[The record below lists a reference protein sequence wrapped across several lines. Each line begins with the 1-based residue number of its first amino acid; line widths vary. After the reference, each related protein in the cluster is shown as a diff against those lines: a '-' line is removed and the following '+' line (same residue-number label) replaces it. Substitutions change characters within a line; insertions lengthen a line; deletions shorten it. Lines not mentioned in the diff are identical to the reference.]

1 MNKFISKVWGPVALL
16 VDALLI
22 IDIATDLVK
31 KYKERKAQK
40 NNPATTTEEEPVVEE
55 APAV

>member
-16 VDALLI
+16 VDALLV
-22 IDIATDLVK
+22 IDIATDLIK
-31 KYKERKAQK
+31 KYKDRKAQK
-40 NNPATTTEEEPVVEE
+40 NNSATEEEPVVEE

>member
-1 MNKFISKVWGPVALL
+1 MNRYITRIWAPIAVL

-31 KYKERKAQK
+31 KYKDRKAQ
-40 NNPATTTEEEPVVEE
+40 NNTEPEAATEPVTAE
-55 APAV
+55 

>member
-1 MNKFISKVWGPVALL
+1 MNKFISKVWGPIALL
-16 VDALLI
+16 VDALLV
-22 IDIATDLVK
+22 IDIATDLIK

-40 NNPATTTEEEPVVEE
+40 NNSATEEEPEVEE

>member
-1 MNKFISKVWGPVALL
+1 MNKLIAKVWGPVALL

-22 IDIATDLVK
+22 IDIATDLIK
-31 KYKERKAQK
+31 KYKDRKAQK
-40 NNPATTTEEEPVVEE
+40 KNSATEEEPDIED

>member
-31 KYKERKAQK
+31 KHKERKAEKQ
-40 NNPATTTEEEPVVEE
+40 TTESTVEEPAPVVEE
-55 APAV
+55 A